1 MVYFEDAPRADEFER
16 ALRGA
21 ESARAQVRRERAAG
35 KAPAEYL
42 AAASTTSVPGRRQ
55 GSRLWC
61 ES

>member
-35 KAPAEYL
+35 KAPEYL
-42 AAASTTSVPGRRQ
+42 AAASTMSVPGRRQ
-55 GSRLWC
+55 GSRLWR